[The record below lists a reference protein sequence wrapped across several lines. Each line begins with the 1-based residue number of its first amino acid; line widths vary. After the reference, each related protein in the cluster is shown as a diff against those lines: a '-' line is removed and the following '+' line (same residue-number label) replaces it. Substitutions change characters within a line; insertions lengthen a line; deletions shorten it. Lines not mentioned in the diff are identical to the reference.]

1 MRRFLVGLAIFTSGV
16 IGLFGTA
23 LLEQLL
29 TNQVL
34 GPGHSNS
41 DWEPLMQVFLMV
53 PVVLPPLLVAS
64 VLLPRGRTT
73 EVGLFLL
80 GWGCIWPVIIAY
92 LVLGTMAARLFGAAD
107 PSLGLISS
115 PAAIFSYLFFIVL
128 PLAGTWLLTAGL
140 RQRRGDRSVR
150 HT

>member
-1 MRRFLVGLAIFTSGV
+1 MRRFLVGLAIFTGGV
-16 IGLFGTA
+16 IGLFGIA

-34 GPGHSNS
+34 GPGHGVS
-41 DWEPLMQVFLMV
+41 DWEPLIQVFLMI

-64 VLLPRGRTT
+64 VLLPRGRPA

-80 GWGCIWPVIIAY
+80 GWGFIWPAIIAY
-92 LVLGTMAARLFGAAD
+92 LVVGTMAARLFGVAD
-107 PSLGLISS
+107 PWLGLNSG
-115 PAAIFSYLFFIVL
+115 PAAVFSYLFFIVL
-128 PLAGTWLLTAGL
+128 PLAGTWFLTAGL
-140 RQRRGDRSVR
+140 RQRWSDRSVR